1 MWIEL
6 TLLLV
11 IAVVLLAAGLCYGLF
26 RYYRLRSQPKP
37 IDFRYLLDAM
47 TEGVWFIDT
56 NARTTFV
63 NPRLTQMLQMTE
75 AELLGKSIFDLI
87 VPEEVD
93 QARVDFAQRAAGQ
106 KSSAISSLTLKN
118 GVHLDF
124 SFNAV
129 PIYDQRQRLTGSLLI
144 MNDIADNLRMEQ
156 KLRQDQDR
164 QRMILENVNDIIYVI
179 GANDIIESLNP
190 AFTRITGWKVE
201 DWIGRSCHDLIY
213 PDDREKFDHSL
224 KDLLTEPVRTIETRL
239 RTASDQPVH
248 VEIKSHRIVKDGVI
262 IGSTG
267 VARDITARKMEAL
280 QDLQVLL
287 EYERLALLNRFIR
300 HASHDLRTPL
310 SIMNSS
316 TYLVRRKLPDYEV
329 VKVQKH
335 LETIEHQVMHL
346 NEQLDNLFT
355 VSKDYMLSRA
365 PFIEHNFYELVALV
379 ISEISPVFERKNQR
393 LNFNA
398 PDTRVLMHCN
408 PEEIRLAVRHVLI
421 NASSYTMPG
430 GIINLRITRTP
441 ENVTM
446 IVEDN
451 GIGIE
456 PEHLER
462 IFEAFYR
469 VDEARS
475 LDTGGMG
482 LGLTITRAIVE
493 AHGAQIKL
501 DSAPDQGT
509 TVTLTF
515 PVQQEALEEAPK
527 MS

>member
-1 MWIEL
+1 MWIDNS
-6 TLLLV
+6 LLPILA
-11 IAVVLLAAGLCYGLF
+11 ILSLAAVLIYGFL
-26 RYYRLRSQPKP
+26 RYYPWRTQPK
-37 IDFRYLLDAM
+37 IEFRYLLDGM
-47 TEGVWFIDT
+47 IDGVWFVDT
-56 NARTTFV
+56 EARTTFV
-63 NPRLTQMLQMTE
+63 NPQLLQMFQLTE
-75 AELLGKSIFDLI
+75 PEMLGKTIFDLI
-87 VPEEVD
+87 IPEEVESAQ
-93 QARVDFAQRAAGQ
+93 QAFTRRSEGEKAIGVTTFTLRNGITLHVRV
-106 KSSAISSLTLKN
+106 K
-118 GVHLDF
+118 
-124 SFNAV
+124 AV
-129 PIYDQRQRLTGSLLI
+129 PIYDHRQRLTGALAILSDVSE
-144 MNDIADNLRMEQ
+144 NYRMEQ
-156 KLRQDQDR
+156 KLRQEEER
-164 QRMILENVNDIIYVI
+164 HRLILENVSDIIYVI
-179 GANDIIESLNP
+179 GTNDIIESLNP
-190 AFTRITGWKVE
+190 AFTRITGWQVE
-201 DWIGRSCHDLIY
+201 DWIGRQCHDLIY
-213 PDDREKFDHSL
+213 PDDRETFDHSL
-224 KDLLTEPVRTIETRL
+224 RDLLTEPVRTIETRL

-248 VEIKSHRIVKDGVI
+248 VEIKSHRIVKDGVM

-267 VARDITARKMEAL
+267 VARDISARKMEAL

-329 VKVQKH
+329 AKVQKH

-365 PFIEHNFYELVALV
+365 PFVEHNFHELVALV
-379 ISEISPVFERKNQR
+379 MHELTPIFDRKNQV
-393 LNFNA
+393 LIFTS
-398 PDTRVLMHCN
+398 PDTDILMLCN
-408 PEEIRLAVRHVLI
+408 PEEIRLAVRHILM

-430 GIINLRITRTP
+430 GKINLAITRTQ
-441 ENVTM
+441 EAVIMT
-446 IVEDN
+446 VQDN

-456 PEHLER
+456 SEHLER

-493 AHGAQIKL
+493 AHGAQINL
-501 DSAPDQGT
+501 ASVPDQGT

-515 PVQQEALEEAPK
+515 PVHQEALQAAK
-527 MS
+527 TL